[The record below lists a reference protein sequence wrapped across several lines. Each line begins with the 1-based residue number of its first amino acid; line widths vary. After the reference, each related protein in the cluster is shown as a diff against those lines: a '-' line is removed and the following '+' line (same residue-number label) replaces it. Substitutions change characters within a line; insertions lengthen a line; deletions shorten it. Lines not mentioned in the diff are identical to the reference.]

1 MKSFPGAR
9 SRWMPRVVATAVAA
23 LALPLAALAVP
34 SSATAAQ
41 AAGAPA
47 RTTTDTTSCPW
58 LNQSLPVRQRVA
70 MLMAQ
75 MTLADK
81 INMVTGAGTSEPYV
95 FYISA
100 IPSLCIPAIGEE
112 DGPVGVGDGL
122 TGVTQ
127 MPAAA
132 SVAASF
138 DPSLAYQYGQVVG
151 AEERGKG
158 AMVDLGPTVNI
169 DRDPRWGRS
178 FEAYTEDPYLN
189 SALAV
194 ADVDGVQ
201 SQDEMAQIKHLAVYN
216 QETNRNTPA
225 DDAIVST
232 RALNEIYLPAFWAGT
247 TQAHAASVMCAYSTI
262 NGQAACQNQYL
273 MQTTLDQRWGY
284 PGFVT
289 SDYQATHST
298 VQSADAGMDQ
308 EMPAPQ
314 FYGPA
319 LQAAVQSGQVSTATL
334 NDMVGR
340 ILTEM
345 FKFNEFNN
353 PPTGSTSAVVTTPA
367 HQAVSTAV
375 AEAGTVLLKNAGAT
389 LPLAANGAGNVA
401 VIGPAASA
409 APADTG
415 GGSAYVT
422 STFNVTPLQGIEAA
436 AGPGTTVQYVQGLPT
451 DASLSPIPSADL
463 TPAYQSTNYGQSYT
477 GTLTA
482 PETGTYVLAFKNP
495 GNYTATNLSLDGKEI
510 LSNPGTPPVS
520 TYSVSVDL
528 TAGQTYTLQLSGGGP
543 SASLS
548 WATPSDLA
556 PGIAQAVAAAKSAK
570 TAVVVVSDDTESEA
584 ADRTGLSL
592 PSAQNEL
599 ISAVAAANPHTVVV
613 VDAGAPVAMPW
624 LSQVSSVLDA
634 WYPGESNGTALASVL
649 FGTTDPGGHLP
660 VTFPADLSQVP
671 ASTPSQFPGT
681 GGEVQYSEGINVG
694 YRYYDANNET
704 PLFPFG
710 YGLSYT
716 TFAFSHLRLTPQEVM
731 NDTSNPGTTACHCNG
746 QSSPQVTVS
755 ATVTNTG
762 QVAGSDVAQLYLDD
776 PAASG
781 EPPRQ
786 LKGFQ
791 KVTLQPGQSKTVH
804 FTLSGHDLSYWN
816 DKASGWVVPDG
827 TFGVYVGDSSALA
840 NLPLRDRFTVDRTI
854 GARYATLAAPAT
866 VTPGSPASVTA
877 TLVNDGDY
885 AMPRAQFRLQV
896 PAGWTA
902 SSPAPVTV
910 APGQTVTEHFTV
922 TAPANA
928 QPGTSTLQVVIGSRA
943 GRPTAGRFGDR
954 TGLVEASA
962 TVTVPY
968 SSLTAAY
975 NNTGISDN
983 SDVTAADYDGVGD
996 SYSAQA
1002 LAAGTPTPLTPG
1014 GQVTIGGTTFT
1025 WPSAAPGTP
1034 DNVVTGG
1041 QTVAVSGSGTDLG
1054 FLGASQNGTAS
1065 GTLTVNYTDGSS
1077 QSFNLNMA
1085 DWYANSPAV
1094 GNQLLTTTSSWN
1106 FSSSTQTAHPV
1117 SIYFGS
1123 VPLQQGKQVSSV
1135 TLPVLSNAGGT
1146 TAMHIFAMA
1155 TGTGTPTTGAPYS
1168 SLAAAYDNVGITDN
1182 ADPAPGNFDG
1192 TGESFSTQALAAG
1205 TPTPLTAG
1213 GQATFG
1219 QTTFT
1224 WPTAVGTPDDVIAD
1238 GQTIHLSGSGTDL
1251 GFLGAGAFGAASGTG
1266 TITYTDGSTQSYS
1279 LVMADWY
1286 NNAPVSGDELATT
1299 TTSWNFSSSTQ
1310 TAHPVSIY
1318 FASVPL
1324 QAGKTVASVTLPTV
1338 SAGAGNGITALHVFA
1353 MAIGSGTPTSG

>member
-1 MKSFPGAR
+1 MGGVVKSFPGVR
-9 SRWMPRVVATAVAA
+9 NRWLFRIVVTAAAA
-23 LALPLAALAVP
+23 LVLPLAALTAP
-34 SSATAAQ
+34 ASGAAAQ
-41 AAGAPA
+41 AGETA
-47 RTTTDTTSCPW
+47 RTTADTTACPW
-58 LNQSLPVRQRVA
+58 LNQSLPVAQRVS

-81 INMVTGAGTSEPYV
+81 INMVTGAGSSEPYV

-112 DGPVGVGDGL
+112 DGPLGVGDGL

-127 MPAAA
+127 MPSAA

-138 DPSLAYQYGQVVG
+138 DTSLAYQYGQVVG
-151 AEERGKG
+151 SEEHAKG

-201 SQDEMAQIKHLAVYN
+201 STGEMAQIKHFAVYN
-216 QETNRNTPA
+216 QETNRNAPA

-232 RALNEIYLPAFWAGT
+232 RAEQEIYLPAFYAGT
-247 TQAHAASVMCAYSTI
+247 TEAHAASVMCAYSYI

-273 MQTTLDQRWGY
+273 LQTTLDQNWGY

-289 SDYQATHST
+289 SDYGATHST
-298 VQSADAGMDQ
+298 VQSADAGNDQ
-308 EMPAPQ
+308 EMPSAQ

-319 LQAAVQSGQVSTATL
+319 LEAAVQDGQVSMATL
-334 NDMVGR
+334 NGMVSP

-353 PPTGSTSAVVTTPA
+353 PPTGSTSATVTTAA
-367 HQAVSTAV
+367 HQAVSTSV
-375 AEAGTVLLKNAGAT
+375 AEAGTVLLKNSGGT
-389 LPLAANGAGNVA
+389 LPLAANGAGTVA

-409 APADTG
+409 APTDTG
-415 GGSAYVT
+415 GGSAHVT
-422 STFNVTPLQGIEAA
+422 STFNVTPLQGIQAA
-436 AGPGTTVQYVQGLPT
+436 AGTGTTVNYVQGLPT
-451 DASLSPIPSADL
+451 DTSLSAIPGTDL
-463 TPAYQSTNYGQSYT
+463 TPAYAATGYGASYT

-482 PETGTYVLAFKNP
+482 PETGTYVLAFSNP
-495 GNYTATNLSLDGKEI
+495 GSYTTTNLYLDGKEI
-510 LSNPGTPPVS
+510 LANPGTPPIS
-520 TYSVSVDL
+520 TYSVGVDL
-528 TAGQTYTLQLSGGGP
+528 TAGQTYTLSLSGGGP

-548 WATPSDLA
+548 WATPSGLA
-556 PGIAQAVAAAKSAK
+556 PGIAQAVAAAKSAS

-584 ADRTGLSL
+584 ADRASLNL

-613 VDAGAPVAMPW
+613 VDAGAPVTMPW
-624 LSQVSSVLDA
+624 INQVSSVVDA

-649 FGTTDPGGHLP
+649 FGQTDPSGHLP
-660 VTFPADLSQVP
+660 VTFPTDLSQVP
-671 ASTPSQFPGT
+671 ASTPSEFPGT
-681 GGEVQYSEGINVG
+681 GGEVQYSEGIDVG

-716 TFAFSHLRLTPQEVM
+716 TFSYSHLSVTPRQVM
-731 NDTSNPGTTACHCNG
+731 NSTSNPGTPACGCNG
-746 QSSPQVTVS
+746 ESGKQVTVS

-762 QVAGSDVAQLYLDD
+762 KVTGSDVAQLYLDD

-791 KVTLQPGQSKTVH
+791 KVTLKPGQSTTVH
-804 FTLSGHDLSYWN
+804 FTLSGQDLSYWDDAAN
-816 DKASGWVVPDG
+816 GWVLPDG
-827 TFGVYVGDSSALA
+827 TFGVDVGDSSALA
-840 NLPLRDRFTVDRTI
+840 NLPLRGNFTVNRTI
-854 GARYATLAAPAT
+854 GARYATVSAPTT
-866 VTPGSPASVTA
+866 VTPGTPASVTA

-885 AMPRAQFRLQV
+885 AMPQARFTLKA
-896 PAGWTA
+896 PAGWTV
-902 SSPAPVTV
+902 SNPAPVTI

-928 QPGTSTLQVVIGSRA
+928 QAGTDTLQLTVS
-943 GRPTAGRFGDR
+943 PTAGNSDDR
-954 TGLVEASA
+954 SSTVEASA

-983 SDVTAADYDGVGD
+983 SNAAAGNYDGVGD

-1002 LAAGTPTPLTPG
+1002 LAAGTPTALTPG
-1014 GQVTIGGTTFT
+1014 QPVTIGGTTFT
-1025 WPSAAPGTP
+1025 WPSAASGTP

-1041 QTVAVSGSGTDLG
+1041 QTVALSGSGTDLG

-1065 GTLTVNYTDGSS
+1065 GTVTVNYTDGSS

-1094 GNQLLTTTSSWN
+1094 GNQLLTTTTSWN
-1106 FSSSTQTAHPV
+1106 FTSTTQTAHPV
-1117 SIYFGS
+1117 SLYFAS
-1123 VPLQQGKQVSSV
+1123 VPLQAGKQVSSV
-1135 TLPVLSNAGGT
+1135 TLPVLNNAGGT

-1155 TGTGTPTTGAPYS
+1155 TGTGTPTTGVPYS
-1168 SLAAAYDNVGITDN
+1168 SLSAAYNNVGITDN
-1182 ADPAPGNFDG
+1182 ANPAPGNFDG
-1192 TGESFSTQALAAG
+1192 TGESFSAQALAAG

-1219 QTTFT
+1219 GTTFT
-1224 WPTAVGTPDDVIAD
+1224 WPTAVGTNNDVVAD
-1238 GQTIHLSGSGTDL
+1238 GQKINLTGSGSDL

-1266 TITYTDGSTQSYS
+1266 TITYTDGTTQSYS
-1279 LVMADWY
+1279 LVMSDWY
-1286 NNAPVSGDELATT
+1286 NNAPVAGDEIATT
-1299 TTSWNFSSSTQ
+1299 TTSWNFTSTTQ
-1310 TAHPVSIY
+1310 TDHPVSIY

-1338 SAGAGNGITALHVFA
+1338 SAGVGSGITALHVFA
-1353 MAIGSGTPTSG
+1353 MAIGSGTPTIGS